1 MSEDGGQ
8 IVDQAG
14 NKEALQLWH
23 KVVLENVRHNDFN
36 LSERQFAILL
46 TVYIKD
52 SQHTVKSLSEY
63 LQITKPPVCR
73 ALDALSKHKLIER
86 VVDKSDRRN
95 VFIGRTDEGS
105 EFLSKFSGNIM
116 SVLMEM

>member
-1 MSEDGGQ
+1 MSEAENQ
-8 IVDQAG
+8 LINQAG

-36 LSERQFAILL
+36 LSERQLAILL
-46 TVYIKD
+46 TVYTQD
-52 SQHTVKSLSEY
+52 LQHTVKSLSES

-86 VVDKSDRRN
+86 ITDKKDRRN
-95 VFIGRTDEGS
+95 IFVGKTETGAD
-105 EFLSKFSGNIM
+105 FLTKFSGNIM